1 MQKYTSA
8 ETSINLTRTPAIA
21 KLVDWKPGT
30 TNIDLGCGK
39 KPELMI
45 EYLKTQGVVGVGI
58 DPYNRTKIQNREAR
72 SKVRKADTVTIS
84 NVLNVI
90 KEKKYRRELLETAK
104 GMVKATGKVLITVYE
119 GDRSGKGRATSKGWQ
134 EHRATGDYVA
144 ELKKVFCKVEKVG
157 KLLVCSHY

>member
-39 KPELMI
+39 KPELLI
-45 EYLKTQGVVGVGI
+45 EYLATQGVTGVGI
-58 DPYNRTKIQNREAR
+58 DPYNRTKLQNREAR
-72 SKVRKADTVTIS
+72 AKVRKADTVTIS

-104 GMVKATGKVLITVYE
+104 RLVKTTGKVYVTVYE
-119 GDRSGKGRATSKGWQ
+119 GNKTGQGEATSKGWQ
-134 EHRATGDYVA
+134 ENRATVDYVA
-144 ELKKVFCKVEKVG
+144 ELKKVFPDVKRVG
-157 KLLVCSHY
+157 KLLVCKHY